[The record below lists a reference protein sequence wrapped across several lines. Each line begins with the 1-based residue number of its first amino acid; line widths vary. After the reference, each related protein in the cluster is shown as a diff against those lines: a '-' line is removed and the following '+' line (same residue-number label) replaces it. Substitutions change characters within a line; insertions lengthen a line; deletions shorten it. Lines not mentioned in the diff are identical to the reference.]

1 MINEFSKVKKYL
13 CYVLTAC
20 EMESGGFSGWSYY
33 CVAQGN
39 TPEEI
44 VHNWIDNVK
53 LLYGVDLSN
62 ELRINEDTK
71 YISIQCYK
79 FCMNE
84 LEESI
89 YGDSQELNIEF
100 PYRKHS
106 C

>member
-1 MINEFSKVKKYL
+1 MLENITKKKTYL
-13 CYVLTAC
+13 VYQVGSC
-20 EMESGGFSGWSYY
+20 EQGSDGWSSRYFP

-62 ELRINEDTK
+62 ELHINEDTK
-71 YISIQCYK
+71 YISIHCYK

-84 LEESI
+84 LKESI

-100 PYRKHS
+100 PYRKHL

>member
-1 MINEFSKVKKYL
+1 
-13 CYVLTAC
+13 
-20 EMESGGFSGWSYY
+20 MESGGFSGWSYY

-71 YISIQCYK
+71 HISIQCYK

-84 LEESI
+84 LEENI

-100 PYRKHS
+100 PYRKH
-106 C
+106 